1 MSRFT
6 FEERLIRSTRIKEYF
21 LLFMTALVVIGVAA
35 GLIYIKYLTWEYAHP
50 SAPFWTFLVGR

>member
-6 FEERLIRSTRIKEYF
+6 FEERRIRSTRLKEYF
-21 LLFMTALVVIGVAA
+21 LLFMTSLVVIGVAA
-35 GLIYIKYLTWEYAHP
+35 GLIYIKYLAWAYAHP